1 MKKVKI
7 SELPLYN
14 SLKGLFTLGTD
25 KDNRSV
31 KVSLEFIETQ
41 TTEAAKKTTDA
52 AVAAEQ
58 KATAAAADAR
68 KIASDAAATAI
79 SAANNATQKATEAGT
94 AAQAATTAAGGANK
108 AAQTATSSANA
119 ADKAT
124 ADTLKAK
131 VESEEATAKAQE
143 ATAAANK
150 STENADG
157 ATSDAQRATAA
168 ADAATANLLKF
179 LGTILPTALS
189 VEPVPRLTLGNVS
202 PVFINAVL
210 SPEGVRQNIIYLSDN
225 KAVTVAPDGRLRIVG
240 SGRSVVQVIPT
251 INTALAKIIE
261 VEVGAPTVRLV
272 NTRTRLRLTASG
284 AFRMN

>member
-14 SLKGLFTLGTD
+14 SLKGLFTIGTD

-31 KVSLEFIETQ
+31 KVSLEFVEIQ
-41 TTEAAKKTTDA
+41 TTEAAKKATDA

-58 KATAAAADAR
+58 K
-68 KIASDAAATAI
+68 
-79 SAANNATQKATEAGT
+79 
-94 AAQAATTAAGGANK
+94 
-108 AAQTATSSANA
+108 
-119 ADKAT
+119 
-124 ADTLKAK
+124 
-131 VESEEATAKAQE
+131 
-143 ATAAANK
+143 
-150 STENADG
+150 
-157 ATSDAQRATAA
+157 ATAA

-210 SPEGVRQNIIYLSDN
+210 SPEGVRQNIIFISDN